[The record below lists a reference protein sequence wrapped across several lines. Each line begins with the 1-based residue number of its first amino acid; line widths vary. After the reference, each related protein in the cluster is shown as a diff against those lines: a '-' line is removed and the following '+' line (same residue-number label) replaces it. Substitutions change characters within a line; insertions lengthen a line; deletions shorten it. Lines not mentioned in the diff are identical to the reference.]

1 MLYALGELMILN
13 MISAREL
20 LDFLKT
26 FQSEREE
33 ELKQAEDN
41 LKREIDLNIELAKR
55 YKILQAQQIATKDA
69 LAGFYESRVALEDTK
84 VWFNRIINMENRYF
98 DKTTEYYILRDKA
111 HK

>member
-1 MLYALGELMILN
+1 MILN

-20 LDFLKT
+20 LDFSKT